1 MKVNKPGIKLIFLG
15 LIVLIFLLKPLFRKE
30 NSEVPIKK
38 DFYRSIMLSDKY
50 EFDTALA
57 IVNKKYQKHLLNE
70 LAFFDIYPPFYYLG
84 NYEDGK
90 KNGIWLIYAE
100 SNNKD
105 FSSIKQLI
113 GEVSFENGKKKYEK
127 IYFTKSFY
135 LEISYKGSDTI
146 VSYSDKKSHIK

>member
-1 MKVNKPGIKLIFLG
+1 MKVNKSNIKILLLFTV
-15 LIVLIFLLKPLFRKE
+15 VLIYFIRPLFTRKNNE
-30 NSEVPIKK
+30 KEIKN

-50 EFDTALA
+50 EFDTSLA
-57 IVNKKYQKHLLNE
+57 IVNKKYQKPLLNE
-70 LAFFDIYPPFYYLG
+70 LAFFDFYPPFYCIG

-100 SNNKD
+100 RNKKDYSN
-105 FSSIKQLI
+105 IKQLI

-146 VSYSDKKSHIK
+146 VSYSDKKSHFK